1 SSSRLLKYS
10 SSRLLKYSSSRLLK
24 YSSSVLKR
32 LRRMGSRNRV
42 DALTFMQADSS
53 IARYNTC
60 GTRVS
65 GDLGAALFEYHAM
78 PDVSA

>member
-1 SSSRLLKYS
+1 
-10 SSRLLKYSSSRLLK
+10 
-24 YSSSVLKR
+24 V
-32 LRRMGSRNRV
+32 GSRNRV
-42 DALTFMQADSS
+42 DTLTFMQADSS

-65 GDLGAALFEYHAM
+65 GDLGAALFDYHAM